1 MEGVTIYFIDPDAP
15 IPDGETD
22 VFRVGGPANPD
33 EAEPEMSVDLAG
45 NVAAA

>member
-1 MEGVTIYFIDPDAP
+1 VEGVTIYFIDPDAP

-33 EAEPEMSVDLAG
+33 EAEPETSVDLAG
-45 NVAAA
+45 NGPAT